1 MVAQRIGYLRRD
13 SVVGSARSEHL
24 PCWGVTTVWVAALYH
39 EVLDDTVEER
49 AVVVALT
56 GQFEEVVAV
65 ARRVVIEAY
74 KDVALGSLDSYFC
87 HVGRLLDMI
96 TVYKD
101 TVFSLKNKGMAR
113 ESHPFV

>member
-1 MVAQRIGYLRRD
+1 M
-13 SVVGSARSEHL
+13 AR
-24 PCWGVTTVWVAALYH
+24 C
-39 EVLDDTVEER
+39 
-49 AVVVALT
+49 
-56 GQFEEVVAV
+56 
-65 ARRVVIEAY
+65 VVIEAY

-101 TVFSLKNKGMAR
+101 TVFSEKNKGMAR